1 MPDQNIVT
9 PFIVE
14 DLDIRGRIAKLN
26 STIDNIIW
34 RHNYPEAV
42 SHLVAQITA
51 LAALLGSNLKNHER
65 FSIQIRSTGA
75 IKLLI
80 CDFTAPN
87 GVRSY
92 AKFNEEELKS
102 KNLLGQGTITF
113 IINEPSS
120 TPLYQAIVALE
131 GDSIAEIAE
140 RYYEQSEQ
148 IPTKIKLFSGLF
160 VDNKSKKREYR
171 AGGFL
176 IQNLP
181 HNASAGYVSYNN
193 SYNKENWTEAKVLAQ
208 TISEDEL
215 LHVENISANTLLFR
229 LFHQYSVRV
238 FEPIE
243 ILDVC
248 SCSKERIEEVIKSFN
263 DEEIAS
269 CSENGKIK
277 VTCQFCSKNYNIDP
291 TKLG

>member
-1 MPDQNIVT
+1 MSNKNIVS

-14 DLDIRGRIAKLN
+14 DLNIRGRIAQLN
-26 STIDNIIW
+26 NTIDNIIC
-34 RHNYPEAV
+34 RHNYPQEV
-42 SHLVAQITA
+42 SHLIAQITT

-80 CDFTAPN
+80 ADFTVPN

-92 AKFNEEELKS
+92 AKFNEEELDS
-102 KNLLGQGTITF
+102 KNLLGQGTISF

-120 TPLYQAIVALE
+120 TPLYQAIVALD

-140 RYYEQSEQ
+140 KYYEQSEQ
-148 IPTKIKLFSGLF
+148 IPTKIKLFSALF
-160 VDNKSKKREYR
+160 INNKTKKQQYR

-181 HNASAGYVSYNN
+181 SNDAQGKLSYNN
-193 SYNKENWTEAKVLAQ
+193 KDNWNEAKVLVQ
-208 TISEDEL
+208 TITEDEL
-215 LHVENISANTLLFR
+215 LDHENISSNTLLFR
-229 LFHQYSVRV
+229 LFHQYTVRI

-248 SCSKERIEEVIKSFN
+248 SCNKQRIEEVIKSFN
-263 DEEIAS
+263 DEEIAAS
-269 CSENGKIK
+269 SENGNIK
-277 VTCQFCSKNYNIDP
+277 VTCQFCSKNYYIDHS
-291 TKLG
+291 KLR